1 MVCCMTGVGC
11 LLPSGERNRFER
23 EGAKIRQLQKRKR
36 GWHMLYNI
44 YRFDTLYFLF
54 AENAFFQ
61 SDGQEDRKF

>member
-1 MVCCMTGVGC
+1 MVCCMTDAGC

-36 GWHMLYNI
+36 GGRMLYNI

-54 AENAFFQ
+54 AENAFFRP
-61 SDGQEDRKF
+61 DGQEDRKF